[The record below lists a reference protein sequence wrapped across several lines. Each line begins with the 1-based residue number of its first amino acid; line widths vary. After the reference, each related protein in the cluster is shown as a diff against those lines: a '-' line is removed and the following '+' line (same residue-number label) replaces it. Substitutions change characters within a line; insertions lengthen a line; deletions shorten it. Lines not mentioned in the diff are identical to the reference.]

1 MSHSN
6 FINYYSNCTHDSN
19 ALNGQLNGH
28 KESKHAP
35 WFTSW
40 WSIGLLVLIGVV
52 GTIYDSIILIGIAWG
67 CLLALLP
74 FIPCDEGIYGVYARR
89 MEAEEKNEKRKD
101 FFIKLTRKSFSTNTS
116 LL

>member
-6 FINYYSNCTHDSN
+6 FICTHDSN
-19 ALNGQLNGH
+19 ALNGQLNEQ
-28 KESKHAP
+28 KSQKHAA

-40 WSIGLLVLIGVV
+40 WSIGLLALLGVI
-52 GTIYDSIILIGIAWG
+52 GTICNLGVLVGIAWV
-67 CLLALLP
+67 CLVALLP
-74 FIPCDEGIYGVYARR
+74 FIPCDEGIYADYARR
-89 MEAEEKNEKRKD
+89 MEAEKKNEKRKD